1 MSPFPALPAETMAVY
16 RATAHQRLIRER
28 PQVARRRQQ
37 AWEIARAVSRLLKER
52 FSASRVVVF
61 GSLVHEDCF
70 TPWSDLD
77 LAVWGLRPEDT
88 LRALGTAMDMATPI
102 AVDLVDINTCCP
114 GLRALIEEEGVEV

>member
-1 MSPFPALPAETMAVY
+1 MPLFPSVPAEAMAVY
-16 RATAHQRLIRER
+16 RTTAHQRLVRER
-28 PQVARRRQQ
+28 SQTARRRQR
-37 AWEIARAVSRLLKER
+37 AWEMAKAVSRLLKER
-52 FSASRVVVF
+52 FSASRVAVF

-88 LRALGTAMDMATPI
+88 LRALGTVMDVATPI
-102 AVDLVDINTCCP
+102 AVDLVDINTCRA